1 MACPSRNQLEDDNTM
16 QYISYELVQDTAVK
30 EGENHIGKWN
40 ASERILAQKTSL
52 QNSKKTFKSFA
63 NHKLEAWYLNTVKN
77 YACNVDTQ
85 HPQTLFSVSNFA
97 QNLKLSK
104 KQEISEEY
112 FHKKQISIFATVS
125 CVKTFEDEN
134 MSLQHSVLQITSSD
148 VK

>member
-1 MACPSRNQLEDDNTM
+1 MECIRED
-16 QYISYELVQDTAVK
+16 ISIEVFITKFK
-30 EGENHIGKWN
+30 EKF
-40 ASERILAQKTSL
+40 Q
-52 QNSKKTFKSFA
+52 SFA
-63 NHKLEAWYLNTVKN
+63 KHKLEAWYLNTVKN

-85 HPQTLFSVSNFA
+85 HPQTLFSVSDFA

-134 MSLQHSVLQITSSD
+134 KSLQHSVSQIASSD